1 MMRLLLVL
9 VASAPAVKT
18 ECRLRAM
25 TVTAA
30 PVIASAWL
38 GPTKGG
44 TGLTSP
50 GSSGQIAVSTG
61 SGFIMQH
68 LDGGTYS

>member
-1 MMRLLLVL
+1 MVTTLANLVTVGNVTGGQWL
-9 VASAPAVKT
+9 ATAVGPAY
-18 ECRLRAM
+18 
-25 TVTAA
+25 
-30 PVIASAWL
+30 
-38 GPTKGG
+38 GG

-50 GSSGQIAVSTG
+50 GSTGQIAVSTG